1 MRDKKVQFIVEA
13 AAIAA
18 IYVVLTVVFSAISF
32 GEVQLRF
39 SEALTILPY
48 FTPAAIPGLF
58 RGMPDR
64 KPFRR
69 SDSSGYHLRKP
80 GYPDRSLRN
89 LCASETE

>member
-39 SEALTILPY
+39 SRGTDDPSPILHRQR
-48 FTPAAIPGLF
+48 FQDFSWDA
-58 RGMPDR
+58 
-64 KPFRR
+64 
-69 SDSSGYHLRKP
+69 
-80 GYPDRSLRN
+80 
-89 LCASETE
+89 

>member
-39 SEALTILPY
+39 SEALTAGI
-48 FTPAAIPGLF
+48 T
-58 RGMPDR
+58 M
-64 KPFRR
+64 
-69 SDSSGYHLRKP
+69 S
-80 GYPDRSLRN
+80 
-89 LCASETE
+89 

>member
-48 FTPAAIPGLF
+48 SRTF

>member
-32 GEVQLRF
+32 GEPSLFYTGSDSR
-39 SEALTILPY
+39 T
-48 FTPAAIPGLF
+48 F

>member
-39 SEALTILPY
+39 SEAFLRSRTKLPSPPVSKA
-48 FTPAAIPGLF
+48 FL
-58 RGMPDR
+58 
-64 KPFRR
+64 
-69 SDSSGYHLRKP
+69 L
-80 GYPDRSLRN
+80 L
-89 LCASETE
+89 

>member
-39 SEALTILPY
+39 SEARRKRFMPL
-48 FTPAAIPGLF
+48 PGL
-58 RGMPDR
+58 PD
-64 KPFRR
+64 P
-69 SDSSGYHLRKP
+69 
-80 GYPDRSLRN
+80 
-89 LCASETE
+89 